1 MTPEYKEEDHKA
13 VALQGHTISGGRR
26 KWWKRHTSKTDHG
39 VLKVWIHILSTTK
52 QFFMR
57 LWFITSW
64 IKDRMTWSLFTLLA
78 NWAETAKGGK
88 QRGQFLQNS
97 CLPSP
102 WARPKEPGERTPYYI
117 LVSERVCFTNCD
129 WKTLYQNVNGGDS
142 RRNEDLKKKLSL
154 SKYSF

>member
-1 MTPEYKEEDHKA
+1 
-13 VALQGHTISGGRR
+13 
-26 KWWKRHTSKTDHG
+26 
-39 VLKVWIHILSTTK
+39 
-52 QFFMR
+52 MR

-64 IKDRMTWSLFTLLA
+64 IKDGMTLSLINLLA

-142 RRNEDLKKKLSL
+142 RRNEDLKKKNYHYQNTVFSRESTFSSL
-154 SKYSF
+154 LYTFKSTLTP